1 MHSNYGFGDWLS
13 RHRSI
18 QALDSSSLTLDRGR
32 LSTCPI
38 FLADPVLVTIFLQNI
53 DEVITFKLV
62 RNGTVACD
70 VLVRGS
76 RGMKA
81 TSKRKSAAARQADLA
96 LPANRNR
103 NGASPKRTRDRTAKK
118 QALIQAALGLFAA
131 KGYEVTTTREIAASA
146 GCAEGLIHRYFKGK
160 PGLLAAMI
168 EHRSAKELVEL
179 SNQSRP
185 AQNLEDE
192 FLQLVDR
199 EVERVW
205 ESRDFL
211 RVLIPRAIVDP
222 SVGSAINK
230 LFISLRTQ
238 AISERLKDYEACVT
252 LPQDAMEILGQAVA
266 MLGLMFGFVRPVLLG
281 HDRLGAKEMAAAVA
295 RILVRTADVSVVA

>member
-1 MHSNYGFGDWLS
+1 
-13 RHRSI
+13 
-18 QALDSSSLTLDRGR
+18 
-32 LSTCPI
+32 
-38 FLADPVLVTIFLQNI
+38 
-53 DEVITFKLV
+53 
-62 RNGTVACD
+62 
-70 VLVRGS
+70 
-76 RGMKA
+76 MKA
-81 TSKRKSAAARQADLA
+81 TSKRKSAARQSDLG
-96 LPANRNR
+96 LPANG
-103 NGASPKRTRDRTAKK
+103 NGNGTRPKRTRNRAAKK
-118 QALIQAALGLFAA
+118 QALIQAALGLFSA

-160 PGLLAAMI
+160 PGLLAAII

-179 SNQSRP
+179 SSQSRP
-185 AQNLEDE
+185 ARNLEDE

-230 LFISLRTQ
+230 LFISLRAQ
-238 AISERLKDYEACVT
+238 AISERLKHYEACVT
-252 LPQDAMEILGQAVA
+252 LPQDAREILAQAVA

-295 RILVRTADVSVVA
+295 RILVRTPDVSVVA